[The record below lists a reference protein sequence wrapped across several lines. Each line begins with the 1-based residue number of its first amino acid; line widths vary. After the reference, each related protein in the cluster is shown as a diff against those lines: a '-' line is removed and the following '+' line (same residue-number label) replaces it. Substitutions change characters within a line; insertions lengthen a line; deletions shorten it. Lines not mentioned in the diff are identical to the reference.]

1 LLRRV
6 FQHVRNSFRTTGT
19 GRRSRPPAHRADRRG
34 APAAAPRLGLLGA
47 VSVAT
52 VVALIGGGVVAAPA
66 LAADAALTVDKT
78 VGDNQKAVTVLKG
91 AEFTYKIEV
100 GCDDNDCVDAT
111 LVDALPADFAGF
123 SILDTSVQP
132 SGKPVT
138 TNLAGCTDTVTASCE
153 LTVRFREPVAGGVG
167 IPAGGTYLVMVT
179 LKAPQTLTP
188 QSPAV
193 NHAVTNTAVGT
204 FAGSP
209 APVSSSADVTVNV
222 PTSVDVA
229 VGKTWTPANQQ
240 YLPGAQS
247 TVSLSAQ
254 NTSNV
259 PASALTLQDPATAAD
274 GSTALDAANPFALVD
289 FAGFGG
295 VVLPQGATTVQVDAY
310 VRDTATGAWAWHTGP
325 PADPSAIAL
334 PTGVQN
340 GDVGGLRFTFAGPD
354 GTALTAA
361 GAAGSVGV
369 LVAQRSTNRETG
381 AALVT
386 GASVTNRVAGTVSV
400 EGQAPVTKTATAPF
414 AVGGLTV
421 AVTPGKQISPA
432 RIPAGTTAT
441 ATISGKNSSNGP
453 LDTLTLSDLGYFTD
467 DLRFGGFASGV
478 SYPSGATA
486 AQAVWHFSDGSTQT
500 SSFANGATPVAPAA
514 PSGTHLTG
522 IELSF
527 TGSIAAG
534 TVANAQFLIAPT
546 SGIAA
551 EGAHV
556 DTTNTLTVTGTNAA
570 GTATRQATAPLSIF
584 YPDIELTLAKTITPS
599 APVSPGATVTAQLPA
614 TTSSDSAYVRPTSIV
629 VEDVWRPGTA
639 NDFFNGF
646 DPIGIAPTQV
656 LKGST
661 LTVEYTTDGSSWT
674 VLDTVDATA
683 AATVYRAASLPAGVV
698 GLRFTFA
705 DAAGFAQGTTVRP
718 SITAQAR
725 ATLRD
730 GSGPT
735 STAGAAASTYTNHA
749 IADTQG
755 AVEGAVVTGARKTA
769 DANGKIQSTAGAGS
783 LGIAKKWT
791 KTDLTGDVTD
801 LPSQSGD
808 RAGTLLSWGVTDT
821 GYSSVTLT
829 DPAGDPAHPESTVFQ
844 SFDLLAV
851 SPISYSADP
860 LLRWDAVS
868 TVELF
873 RGGAWTTVPAPA
885 GGWMN
890 GTGFVGYTLTSA
902 QTADTTGVRLTV
914 VPNDTARAQATD
926 PTAPPAG
933 SGVATVAFGQSRP
946 IGLVWQLRNVQ
957 RVPVDPAHP
966 WVTEATAG
974 SVDNVAQADGVQGGS
989 PVPPVTGHDTVT
1001 LIDQPPAV
1009 SLTKTSSRSTIVVP
1023 HLGDVDPADY
1033 PTNTFTLTAENTSTS
1048 RASYVRVTDPSP
1060 CDAGAETA
1068 CLSGASAWGA
1078 DPFAGPTY
1086 TDASPFERLDLTKIT
1101 FSVPAGQVD
1110 QDASRVTLWHRAAD
1124 GTTSTSVVSMRTA
1137 AALAPAD
1144 LADVVGVSV
1153 VYQGTSPQTTG
1164 GTIASGQA
1172 LTLSLDTRVRAVTRT
1187 SGAAVT
1193 AFRIDN
1199 HGFTQ
1204 GYDPVLF
1211 PSGQGSQPFASADA
1225 ALTLT
1230 TGTLGVTAG
1239 KTISPS
1245 TLLERDRTA
1254 PVTVTLTATPG
1265 AATAA
1270 THQVVITDDDP
1281 AFWNRFALTGLSA
1294 GDVTLP
1300 AGADQVRV
1308 DAQTGG
1314 SATWIIGTPAATAAL
1329 PTAATGQVTGLR
1341 FTFLRA
1347 DGGLFSRSAVPAGF
1361 TATVVL
1367 HVALLPVARD
1377 GSAIPFPG
1385 SVSDTVH
1392 TVSHRTDVP
1401 TVYADATADASAGM
1415 QLAPGTASLDV
1426 SKTPANNVHTVS
1438 VGDSV
1443 PWTLTFASTGT
1454 GYLEVTGLTDTL
1466 PASLV
1471 WDGEAPVFSTSAGGT
1486 LSTAPAV
1493 AYDAAT
1499 GRFGLTWPAGGSRM
1513 SPGERFTV
1521 VLGLIL
1527 KPGLSSGDRATNQFV
1542 VSTVQTLTACT
1553 NGSGNGQG
1561 TLSGLPATECG
1572 TTNYVQPVNGPSLYT
1587 TKGVQGD
1594 VVGRTVSGALNLTDP
1609 SATCRTDADG
1619 YYASP
1624 CAANTVVGGTD
1635 QWRLN
1640 ALNTGT
1646 VDYTSLV
1653 FVDPLPTI
1661 GDRMLATGGSRGST
1675 FRPVFDG
1682 AAGVTVQDV
1691 PAGTA
1696 VTWEV
1701 TTEPGVCLSGSTTA
1715 WPSDPTCSTHPASW
1729 TASGAFT
1736 GDWADVTGI
1745 RVTLDFAATANGAL
1759 RGGEGAT
1766 VLYRTIDR
1774 PATAAAPDGAPVSLP
1789 ASPTAAP
1796 AVAWNQF
1803 GATASLAGGGMV
1815 RRAPV
1820 KAGVTIATG
1829 PLQIDKVVTGSAAA
1843 AAPDE
1848 FGADVACTVAGVQVD
1863 LGAAAHTVLAR
1874 SAGFTA
1880 RLDGL
1885 PIGSDCTVAESG
1897 DAGSYGEAS
1906 RAIDNGSVHIGSG
1919 ALQGVVPP
1927 AQVTTLT
1934 NTFEY
1939 GRLEFGK
1946 RASASVVG
1954 LNEKVTYTVTV
1965 TNVGA
1970 LDATGF
1976 DVVDTLPAGA
1986 TFVSAD
1992 QGGTFSAAAGAG
2004 AGTVTWPIAKLA
2016 RGASVDLHVVVTYAA
2031 EGYPVNSVTVT
2042 TPPTGPWQPPA
2053 VDGPCADDPSSA
2065 CSTIYVDPPVTAPSG
2080 GLASTGSTGDYLLV
2094 AFWAG
2099 LLTLLGAAFVG
2110 WRRRRA

>member
-1 LLRRV
+1 M
-6 FQHVRNSFRTTGT
+6 
-19 GRRSRPPAHRADRRG
+19 
-34 APAAAPRLGLLGA
+34 
-47 VSVAT
+47 VSAAT
-52 VVALIGGGVVAAPA
+52 VLALIGGGLAASPA
-66 LAADAALTVDKT
+66 LADTAALTVDKT
-78 VGDNQKAVTVLKG
+78 VGDNQKAATILKG
-91 AEFTYKIEV
+91 GEFTYNIQV
-100 GCDDNDCVDAT
+100 GCDDNDCVGAK

-132 SGKPVT
+132 SSKPAT
-138 TNLAGCTDTVTASCE
+138 KALSGCTDTVTASCV
-153 LTVRFREPVAGGVG
+153 LTVTFEEPVSGGVG
-167 IPAGGTYLVMVT
+167 IPAGGTYLVTVT
-179 LKAPQTLTP
+179 LKAPQALTP

-204 FAGSP
+204 FAGS
-209 APVSSSADVTVNV
+209 ADPVTSSADVTVSV
-222 PTSVDVA
+222 PTAVDVA
-229 VGKTWTPANQQ
+229 VGKTWTPASQQ

-247 TVSLSAQ
+247 TISLTTKNA
-254 NTSNV
+254 SNV
-259 PASALTLQDPATAAD
+259 PASTLTLQDPASAAD
-274 GSTALDAANPFALVD
+274 AATALDAANPFALVD

-295 VVLPQGATTVQVDAY
+295 VTLPQGATTVQVDAY
-310 VRDTATGAWAWHTGP
+310 VVEPSTGAWAWKTGP
-325 PADPSAIAL
+325 PVDPSAIAL
-334 PTGVQN
+334 PAGVQN
-340 GDVGGLRFTFAGPD
+340 GDVGGLRFTFRGAD
-354 GTALTAA
+354 GTALTE
-361 GAAGSVGV
+361 GGSAGSVGV
-369 LVAQRSTNRETG
+369 LVAQRTTNRQSG
-381 AALVT
+381 AALVS
-386 GASVTNRVAGTVSV
+386 GASVTNRVAGTVAV
-400 EGQAPVTKTATAPF
+400 QNQAPVTKTATAPF

-421 AVTPGKQISPA
+421 AVTPGKQITPA

-441 ATISGKNSSNGP
+441 ATISGKNASNGP
-453 LDTLTLSDLGYFTD
+453 LATLTLADLNYFTD
-467 DLRFGGFASGV
+467 DLRFGGFAAGI
-478 SYPSGATA
+478 SYPSGATS
-486 AQAVWHFSDGSTQT
+486 AQVVWHFSDGSTQ
-500 SSFANGATPVAPAA
+500 SAPFADGATPVMPAA
-514 PSGTHLTG
+514 PAGEHLTG
-522 IELSF
+522 VALTF
-527 TGSIAAG
+527 TGAIAAG
-534 TVANAQFLIAPT
+534 TVATAQFLIAPT
-546 SGIAA
+546 SDIAA
-551 EGAHV
+551 VGAHV

-570 GTATRQATAPLSIF
+570 GTVSRQATAPLAIF
-584 YPDIELTLAKTITPS
+584 YPDIELTLTKTITPS

-629 VEDVWRPGTA
+629 VEDVWRPGVA

-646 DPIGIAPTQV
+646 DPIAIAPTQV

-661 LTVEYTTDGSSWT
+661 LTVEYTTDGSTWT
-674 VLDTVDATA
+674 TLATVDATA
-683 AATVYRAASLPAGVV
+683 AAQVYRAASLPTGTV

-705 DAAGFAQGTTVRP
+705 NAAGFAQGTTVRP
-718 SITAQAR
+718 AITGTAR

-730 GSGPT
+730 GSGAT
-735 STAGAAASTYTNHA
+735 SIAGGAASTYTNHA
-749 IADTQG
+749 VANTQG
-755 AVEGAVVTGARKTA
+755 AVEGAVVTGAQKTA
-769 DANGKIQSTAGAGS
+769 DADAKIQSTTGAGS

-808 RAGTLLSWGVTDT
+808 QAGTLLSWGVTDT
-821 GYSSVTLT
+821 GYTSVTLT
-829 DPAGDPAHPESTVFQ
+829 DPAGDPAHPGSTVFQ
-844 SFDLLAV
+844 SFDLLKV
-851 SPISYSADP
+851 SPITYTADP
-860 LLRWDAVS
+860 LLRWDSVS
-868 TVELF
+868 AVELF
-873 RGGAWTTVPAPA
+873 RGGAWTTVPAPS

-890 GTGFVGYTLTSA
+890 GTGFVGYTLTA
-902 QTADTTGVRLTV
+902 PQIADTTGVRITV

-957 RVPVDPAHP
+957 RVPADPAHP
-966 WVTEATAG
+966 WVTEGTAG
-974 SVDNVAQADGVQGGS
+974 SIDNIAQADGVKGGTN
-989 PVPPVTGHDTVT
+989 VPPVTGHDTVT

-1068 CLSGASAWGA
+1068 CLSAASAWAA
-1078 DPFAGPTY
+1078 DPFSAATY
-1086 TDASPFERLDLTKIT
+1086 TSASPFERLDLTRIA
-1101 FSVPAGQVD
+1101 FAVPAGQVD
-1110 QDASRVTLWHRAAD
+1110 LDASKVTLWHRAAD
-1124 GTTSTSVVSMRTA
+1124 GSSTSTSVVSMRDA
-1137 AALAPAD
+1137 AALAAAD

-1153 VYQGTSPQTTG
+1153 VYQGANPQATG

-1172 LTLSLDTRVRAVTRT
+1172 LTMTLDTRVRAVART

-1199 HGFTQ
+1199 DGFTQ

-1211 PSGQGSQPFASADA
+1211 PTGQGSQPYASADA
-1225 ALTLT
+1225 SLTLT
-1230 TGTLGVTAG
+1230 TAVLGVTAA

-1245 TLLERDRTA
+1245 TLLERDRAT

-1270 THQVVITDDDP
+1270 THQVVITDDDT

-1294 GDVTLP
+1294 ADVTLP

-1308 DAQTGG
+1308 DAQTDGG
-1314 SATWIIGTPAATAAL
+1314 STWIIGTPAATAAL
-1329 PTAATGQVTGLR
+1329 PTAAVGHVTGLR

-1367 HVALLPVARD
+1367 HVALLAVARD

-1385 SVSDTVH
+1385 SVTDTVQ
-1392 TVSHRTDVP
+1392 TASHRTDDP
-1401 TVYADATADASAGM
+1401 TVYADATAAASAGI
-1415 QLAPGTASLDV
+1415 QLSPGTASLDV
-1426 SKTPANNVHTVS
+1426 AKTPLNNVHTVS
-1438 VGDSV
+1438 VGDTV

-1454 GYLEVTGLTDTL
+1454 GYLDLTGLTDTL
-1466 PASLV
+1466 PATLA
-1471 WDGEAPVFSTSAGGT
+1471 WDGEAPAFSTSAGGT
-1486 LSTAPAV
+1486 LSTSPTV

-1513 SPGERFTV
+1513 SPGERFTIV
-1521 VLGLIL
+1521 MGLIL
-1527 KPGLSSGDRATNQFV
+1527 KPGLAAGDRATNQFA
-1542 VSTVQTLTACT
+1542 VSTVQNLSACT

-1561 TLSGLPATECG
+1561 VLSGLPATECG
-1572 TTNYVQPVNGPSLYT
+1572 TSNYVQPVNGPSLYT

-1594 VVGRTVSGALNLTDP
+1594 VVGRTVAGAVNLTSP

-1619 YYASP
+1619 YYAAP

-1646 VDYTSLV
+1646 VDFASLV

-1696 VTWEV
+1696 VRWEV
-1701 TTEPGVCLSGSTTA
+1701 TTEPGVCMSGATTA
-1715 WPSDPTCSTHPASW
+1715 WPSDPTCATHPASW
-1729 TASGAFT
+1729 TASGAFA

-1745 RVTLDFAATANGAL
+1745 RVTLDFAGTANGAL

-1774 PATAAAPDGAPVSLP
+1774 PATATATDGAPVSLP
-1789 ASPTAAP
+1789 ATPTAAP

-1803 GATASLAGGGMV
+1803 GATASLVGGGNV

-1829 PLQIDKVVTGSAAA
+1829 PLQIDKVVTGAAA
-1843 AAPDE
+1843 SAAPDE
-1848 FGADVACTVAGVQVD
+1848 FGADIACTVAGVPVD
-1863 LGAAAHTVLAR
+1863 LGAAAHTLLER
-1874 SAGFTA
+1874 TAGFTA
-1880 RLDGL
+1880 RIDGL
-1885 PIGSDCTVAESG
+1885 PIGTDCTVAESG
-1897 DAGSYGEAS
+1897 AAGSYGEAD
-1906 RAIDNGSVHIGSG
+1906 RAVVNGSVHIGSG
-1919 ALQGVVPP
+1919 SVQGAVPP
-1927 AQVTTLT
+1927 AQITTIT

-1939 GRLEFGK
+1939 GRLELAK
-1946 RASASVVG
+1946 RASATVVG
-1954 LNEKVTYTVTV
+1954 MNEKVTYTITV
-1965 TNVGA
+1965 TNIGA

-1976 DVVDTLPAGA
+1976 DVIDTLPAGA
-1986 TFVSAD
+1986 RFVSAD
-1992 QGGTFSAAAGAG
+1992 QGGTFAAGTG
-2004 AGTVTWPIAKLA
+2004 SKGGTVTWPVVSLAK
-2016 RGASVDLHVVVTYAA
+2016 GASLDLHVVVTYAA
-2031 EGYPVNSVTVT
+2031 EGYPVNAVTVT

-2053 VDGPCADDPSSA
+2053 IDGPCADDAQSA
-2065 CSTIYVDPPVTAPSG
+2065 CATIYVDPPVTAPSG
-2080 GLASTGSTGDYLLV
+2080 DLARTGSTGDYLLV

-2099 LLTLLGAAFVG
+2099 MLTLLGAAFVG

>member
-1 LLRRV
+1 M
-6 FQHVRNSFRTTGT
+6 S
-19 GRRSRPPAHRADRRG
+19 A
-34 APAAAPRLGLLGA
+34 
-47 VSVAT
+47 AT
-52 VVALIGGGVVAAPA
+52 VVALVGGGLAAAPA
-66 LAADAALTVDKT
+66 FADVGRLTVNKT
-78 VGDNQKAVTVLKG
+78 VGQNQKAVTVLKG
-91 AEFTYKIEV
+91 AEFTYQIQV
-100 GCDDNDCVDAT
+100 GCDDIDCVGASLEDK
-111 LVDALPADFAGF
+111 LPADFAGF

-132 SGKPVT
+132 GSKPVT
-138 TNLAGCTDTVTASCE
+138 KNLAGCTDTVTASCV
-153 LTVRFREPVAGGVG
+153 LTVQFQEPVAGGVG
-167 IPAGGTYLVMVT
+167 IPAGGMYTVLVT

-204 FAGSP
+204 FAGS
-209 APVSSSADVTVNV
+209 ATPVTSSADVTVNV

-229 VGKTWTPANQQ
+229 VGKTWTPASQQ

-247 TVSLSAQ
+247 TISLTTQ
-254 NTSNV
+254 NASNV
-259 PASALTLQDPATAAD
+259 PASSLTLQDPATATDAA
-274 GSTALDAANPFALVD
+274 TTLDAANPFALVD

-295 VVLPQGATTVQVDAY
+295 VTLPQGATTVQVDAY
-310 VRDTATGAWAWHTGP
+310 VRDSVTGAWAWHTGP
-325 PADPSAIAL
+325 PVDPSAISL
-334 PTGVQN
+334 PAGVQN

-354 GTALTAA
+354 ASALTEG

-369 LVAQRSTNRETG
+369 LVAQRTTNRQTG
-381 AALVT
+381 AALVA
-386 GASVTNRVAGTVSV
+386 GASVTNRVAGTVAV
-400 EGQAPVTKTATAPF
+400 TGQTPVTKTATAPF

-421 AVTPGKQISPA
+421 DVTPGKQISPA

-441 ATISGKNSSNGP
+441 ATISGKNASNGT
-453 LDTLTLSDLGYFTD
+453 LATLTLSDLDYFTD
-467 DLRFGGFASGV
+467 DLRFGGFAAGI
-478 SYPSGATA
+478 SYPSGATG
-486 AQAVWHFSDGSTQT
+486 AQVVWHFSDGSTQAV
-500 SSFANGATPVAPAA
+500 SFADGATPTAPSAPA
-514 PSGTHLTG
+514 GTHLTG
-522 IELSF
+522 LELVF
-527 TGSIAAG
+527 TGAIATG
-534 TVANAQFLIAPT
+534 TVATAQFLIAPT
-546 SGIAA
+546 ADIAA
-551 EGAHV
+551 VGAHV
-556 DTTNTLTVTGTNAA
+556 DTTNTLSVTGTNAA
-570 GTATRQATAPLSIF
+570 GTAKRQATAPLSIF
-584 YPDIELTLAKTITPS
+584 YPDIELSLNKTITPS

-629 VEDVWRPGTA
+629 VQDVWRPGVA
-639 NDFFNGF
+639 DDFFNAF

-661 LTVEYTTDGSSWT
+661 LTVKYTTDGTTWT

-683 AATVYRAASLPAGVV
+683 AAQIYRAASLPAGTV
-698 GLRFTFA
+698 GLQFTFE

-718 SITAQAR
+718 AITGQAR

-730 GSGPT
+730 GSGAT
-735 STAGAAASTYTNHA
+735 STAGGSASTYTNHA
-749 IADTQG
+749 VANTQG
-755 AVEGAVVTGARKTA
+755 AVDGKVVTGAQQTA
-769 DANGKIQSTAGAGS
+769 DANAKIQSTTGAGS

-791 KTDLTGDVTD
+791 KPDLSGDVTD

-808 RAGTLLSWGVTDT
+808 QAGTLLSWGVTDT
-821 GYSSVTLT
+821 GYGSVTLT

-844 SFDLLAV
+844 AFDLLKV

-868 TVELF
+868 TVELY

-890 GTGFVGYTLTSA
+890 ATGFVGYALTPA
-902 QTADTTGVRLTV
+902 QTADTTGVRITV
-914 VPNDTARAQATD
+914 VPNDTARAAATD

-966 WVTEATAG
+966 WVTEGTTG
-974 SVDNVAQADGVQGGS
+974 SVDNVAQADGVKNGS

-1009 SLTKTSSRSTIVVP
+1009 SLTKSSSRSTIVVP

-1033 PTNTFTLTAENTSTS
+1033 PTNTFTLTAQNTSTS

-1060 CDAGAETA
+1060 CDSGAETA
-1068 CLSGASAWGA
+1068 CLSGAAAWGA
-1078 DPFAGPTY
+1078 DPFSGASY
-1086 TDASPFERLDLTKIT
+1086 TASSPFERLDLTRIA
-1101 FSVPAGQVD
+1101 FAVPTGQVD
-1110 QDASRVTLWHRAAD
+1110 LDATQVTLWHRAAD
-1124 GTTSTSVVSMRTA
+1124 GSTSTTVVSMRATS
-1137 AALAPAD
+1137 ALTPAD

-1164 GTIASGQA
+1164 GTIASGQT
-1172 LTLSLDTRVRAVTRT
+1172 LTMTLDTRVRAVTRT

-1225 ALTLT
+1225 SVTLT
-1230 TGTLGVTAG
+1230 TGALGVTAG

-1265 AATAA
+1265 SATAA
-1270 THQVVITDDDP
+1270 TNQVVITDDDA

-1300 AGADQVRV
+1300 TGADRVRV

-1314 SATWIIGTPAATAAL
+1314 SSTWIIGTPAATAAL
-1329 PTAATGQVTGLR
+1329 PTAAVGEVTGLR

-1367 HVALLPVARD
+1367 HVALLAVARD

-1385 SVSDTVH
+1385 SVTDSVQ
-1392 TVSHRTDVP
+1392 TVSHRTDTP
-1401 TVYADATADASAGM
+1401 TVYADATAGASAGI
-1415 QLAPGTASLDV
+1415 QLQPGTASLDV
-1426 SKTPANNVHTVS
+1426 AKTPANNVHTVS

-1454 GYLEVTGLTDTL
+1454 GYLDLTGLTDTL

-1471 WDGEAPVFSTSAGGT
+1471 WDGEAPTFSTSAGGT
-1486 LSTAPAV
+1486 LSTAPTV

-1513 SPGERFTV
+1513 SPGERFTI

-1527 KPGLSSGDRATNQFV
+1527 KPGLGSGDRATNQFV
-1542 VSTVQTLTACT
+1542 VSTVQSLAACT

-1561 TLSGLPATECG
+1561 VLTGLPATECG

-1594 VVGRTVSGALNLTDP
+1594 VVDRTVSGARNLTDP
-1609 SATCRTDADG
+1609 SATCRTDAEG

-1646 VDYTSLV
+1646 VDYKSLV
-1653 FVDPLPTI
+1653 FVDPLPTV
-1661 GDRMLATGGSRGST
+1661 GDRMLATGSPRGST

-1696 VTWEV
+1696 VSWEV
-1701 TTEPGVCLSGSTTA
+1701 TTEPLVCQSGTTTA
-1715 WPSDPTCSTHPASW
+1715 WTTDPTCSAHPTSW

-1736 GDWADVTGI
+1736 GDWADVTGL
-1745 RVTLDFAATANGAL
+1745 RVTLDFAGTTSGVL

-1766 VLYRTIDR
+1766 VLYRTVDR
-1774 PATAAAPDGAPVSLP
+1774 PATPDATDGAPVSLP
-1789 ASPTAAP
+1789 APGSAP

-1803 GATASLAGGGMV
+1803 GATASLADGDTLS
-1815 RRAPV
+1815 RAPV

-1829 PLQIDKVVTGSAAA
+1829 PLQIDKVVTGAAA
-1843 AAPDE
+1843 SAAPDE
-1848 FGADVACTVAGVQVD
+1848 FGADVVCTVAGVPVD
-1863 LGAAAHTVLAR
+1863 LGAAAHTLLER

-1880 RLDGL
+1880 RIDGL
-1885 PIGSDCTVAESG
+1885 PIGSDCTVTESG
-1897 DAGSYGEAS
+1897 AAGSYGEAD
-1906 RAIDNGSVHIGSG
+1906 RAVANGSVHIGAGSVQG
-1919 ALQGVVPP
+1919 AVPP
-1927 AQVTTLT
+1927 AQITTLT

-1939 GRLEFGK
+1939 GRLELAK
-1946 RASASVVG
+1946 TASAPVVG
-1954 LNEKVTYTVTV
+1954 MNEKVTYTITV
-1965 TNVGA
+1965 TNIGA
-1970 LDATGF
+1970 LDATAF

-1992 QGGTFSAAAGAG
+1992 QGGTFAAGTASKG
-2004 AGTVTWPIAKLA
+2004 GTVTWPVASLAK
-2016 RGASVDLHVVVTYAA
+2016 GASLDLHVVVTYAA
-2031 EGYPVNSVTVT
+2031 EGYPVNAVRVT
-2042 TPPTGPWQPPA
+2042 TPPVGPWQPPA
-2053 VDGPCADDPSSA
+2053 IDGPCADDAQAA
-2065 CSTIYVDPPVTAPSG
+2065 CATIYVDPPVAPSG
-2080 GLASTGSTGDYLLV
+2080 GLAKTGSTGDYLLV
-2094 AFWAG
+2094 ALWAG
-2099 LLTLLGAAFVG
+2099 VLTLLGTAFVG

>member
-1 LLRRV
+1 M
-6 FQHVRNSFRTTGT
+6 S
-19 GRRSRPPAHRADRRG
+19 A
-34 APAAAPRLGLLGA
+34 
-47 VSVAT
+47 AT
-52 VVALIGGGVVAAPA
+52 VVALVGGGLAAAPA
-66 LAADAALTVDKT
+66 LAADAALSVVKT
-78 VGDNQKAVTVLKG
+78 VGENQKAVTVLKG
-91 AEFTYKIEV
+91 AEFTYQIQV
-100 GCDDNDCVDAT
+100 GCDDNDCVGAK

-132 SGKPVT
+132 SSKPVT
-138 TNLAGCTDTVTASCE
+138 KSLAGCTDTVTASCV
-153 LTVRFREPVAGGVG
+153 LTVKFQEPVAGGVG

-188 QSPAV
+188 ASPAV

-204 FAGSP
+204 FDGSP
-209 APVSSSADVTVNV
+209 TPQTSSADVTVNV

-229 VGKTWTPANQQ
+229 VGKTWTPASQQ
-240 YLPGAQS
+240 YLPGEQS
-247 TVSLSAQ
+247 TISLSTQ

-259 PASALTLQDPATAAD
+259 PASSLVLQDPATATNAA
-274 GSTALDAANPFALVD
+274 TALDAANPFALVD

-295 VVLPQGATTVQVDAY
+295 VTLPQGATTVQVDAY

-325 PADPSAIAL
+325 PVDPSAIAL
-334 PTGVQN
+334 PSGVSN

-354 GTALTAA
+354 GASLTAG

-369 LVAQRSTNRETG
+369 LVAQRSTNRQTG

-386 GASVTNRVAGTVSV
+386 GASVTNRVAGTVAV
-400 EGQAPVTKTATAPF
+400 ENQNPVTKTATAPF

-453 LDTLTLSDLGYFTD
+453 LATLTLADLGYFTQD
-467 DLRFGGFASGV
+467 VRFGGFAAGV
-478 SYPSGATA
+478 SYPSGATG
-486 AQAVWHFSDGSTQT
+486 AQVVWHFSNGSSQ
-500 SSFANGATPVAPAA
+500 SIPFADGATPVVPTAPTE
-514 PSGTHLTG
+514 THLTG
-522 IELSF
+522 FELVF
-527 TGSIAAG
+527 TGAIATG
-534 TVANAQFLIAPT
+534 TVATAQFLIAPT
-546 SGIAA
+546 ADIAA

-570 GTATRQATAPLSIF
+570 GTASRQATAPLSIF

-629 VEDVWRPGTA
+629 VEDVWRPGVA

-661 LTVEYTTDGSSWT
+661 LTVKYTTDGATWT

-683 AATVYRAASLPAGVV
+683 AAQIYRASSLPAGTV
-698 GLRFTFA
+698 GLQFTFE
-705 DAAGFAQGTTVRP
+705 DAAGFPQGTTVRP
-718 SITAQAR
+718 AITGQAR

-730 GSGPT
+730 GSGAT
-735 STAGAAASTYTNHA
+735 SVAGGPASTYTNHA
-749 IADTQG
+749 VANTQG
-755 AVEGAVVTGARKTA
+755 SVDDEVVTGAQKTA
-769 DANGKIQSTAGAGS
+769 DANAKIQSTTGAGS

-791 KTDLTGDVTD
+791 KPDLSGDVSE

-808 RAGTLLSWGVTDT
+808 QAGTLLSWGVTDT

-844 SFDLLAV
+844 AFDLLKV

-860 LLRWDAVS
+860 LLRWDAVK
-868 TVELF
+868 TVELY

-890 GTGFVGYTLTSA
+890 GTGFVGYTLTPA
-902 QTADTTGVRLTV
+902 QTADTTGVRITV
-914 VPNDTARAQATD
+914 VPNDAARAASTD

-966 WVTEATAG
+966 WVTEGTTG
-974 SVDNVAQADGVQGGS
+974 SVDNVAQADGVKNGTS
-989 PVPPVTGHDTVT
+989 VPPVTGHDTVT

-1009 SLTKTSSRSTIVVP
+1009 SLTKTSSRATIVVP

-1033 PTNTFTLTAENTSTS
+1033 PTNTFTLTAQNTSTS

-1068 CLSGASAWGA
+1068 CLSGAAAWGA
-1078 DPFAGPTY
+1078 DPFSGASY
-1086 TDASPFERLDLTKIT
+1086 TASSPFERLDLTRIA
-1101 FSVPAGQVD
+1101 FAVPAGQVD
-1110 QDASRVTLWHRAAD
+1110 LDASQVTLWHRAAD
-1124 GTTSTSVVSMRTA
+1124 GSTSTTVVSMRA
-1137 AALAPAD
+1137 ASALTPAD

-1153 VYQGTSPQTTG
+1153 VYQSTSPQTTG

-1172 LTLSLDTRVRAVTRT
+1172 LTMTLDTRVRAVTRT

-1204 GYDPVLF
+1204 GYDPVLY
-1211 PSGQGSQPFASADA
+1211 PSGQGSQPYASADA

-1230 TGTLGVTAG
+1230 TGVLGVTAA
-1239 KTISPS
+1239 KSISPN

-1265 AATAA
+1265 SATAA
-1270 THQVVITDDDP
+1270 TNQVVITDDDA

-1294 GDVTLP
+1294 ADVTLP
-1300 AGADQVRV
+1300 AGTDRVRV

-1314 SATWIIGTPAATAAL
+1314 SSTWIMGTPAATAAL
-1329 PTAATGQVTGLR
+1329 PTAAVGQVTGLR

-1347 DGGLFSRSAVPAGF
+1347 DGGLLSRSAVPAGF

-1367 HVALLPVARD
+1367 HVALLAVARD

-1385 SVSDTVH
+1385 SVTDTVQ
-1392 TVSHRTDVP
+1392 TVSHRTDTP
-1401 TVYADATADASAGM
+1401 TVYADATAGASAGI

-1426 SKTPANNVHTVS
+1426 AKTPANNVHTVA

-1454 GYLEVTGLTDTL
+1454 GYLDLTGLTDTL

-1471 WDGEAPVFSTSAGGT
+1471 WDGETPTFSTSAGGT
-1486 LSTAPAV
+1486 LSTSPTV

-1513 SPGERFTV
+1513 SPGERFTI

-1527 KPGLSSGDRATNQFV
+1527 KPGLGSGDRATNQFV
-1542 VSTVQTLTACT
+1542 VSTVQSLSACT

-1561 TLSGLPATECG
+1561 VLSGLPATECG

-1594 VVGRTVSGALNLTDP
+1594 VVDRTVSGAQNLTAP
-1609 SATCRTDADG
+1609 SATCRTDAAG

-1646 VDYTSLV
+1646 VDYSSLV
-1653 FVDPLPTI
+1653 FVDPLPTV
-1661 GDRMLATGGSRGST
+1661 GDRMLATGGPRGST

-1691 PAGTA
+1691 PAGTS
-1696 VTWEV
+1696 VSWGV
-1701 TTEPGVCLSGSTTA
+1701 TTEPGVCQSGSTTA
-1715 WPSDPTCSTHPASW
+1715 WPTDPTCATHPTSW

-1745 RVTLDFAATANGAL
+1745 RVTLDFAGTASGAL
-1759 RGGEGAT
+1759 RSGEGAT

-1774 PATAAAPDGAPVSLP
+1774 PATATATDGAPVSLP
-1789 ASPTAAP
+1789 ASPGSAP

-1803 GATASLAGGGMV
+1803 GATASLVGGGTV

-1829 PLQIDKVVTGSAAA
+1829 PLQIDKVVTGAAA
-1843 AAPDE
+1843 SAAPDE
-1848 FGADVACTVAGVQVD
+1848 FGADVVCTVAGVPVD
-1863 LGAAAHTVLAR
+1863 LGAAAHTLLER

-1880 RLDGL
+1880 RIDGL
-1885 PIGSDCTVAESG
+1885 PIGSDCTITESG
-1897 DAGSYGEAS
+1897 AAGSYGEAN
-1906 RAIDNGSVHIGSG
+1906 RAVTNGSVHIGAGSVQG
-1919 ALQGVVPP
+1919 AVPP

-1939 GRLEFGK
+1939 GRLELAK
-1946 RASASVVG
+1946 TASAPVVG
-1954 LNEKVTYTVTV
+1954 MNEKVTYTITV
-1965 TNVGA
+1965 TNIGA
-1970 LDATGF
+1970 LDATAF
-1976 DVVDTLPAGA
+1976 DVVDTLPVGA

-1992 QGGTFSAAAGAG
+1992 QGGTFAAGTASKG
-2004 AGTVTWPIAKLA
+2004 GTVTWPVASLAK
-2016 RGASVDLHVVVTYAA
+2016 GASLDLHVVVTYAA
-2031 EGYPVNSVTVT
+2031 ESYPVNAVRVT
-2042 TPPTGPWQPPA
+2042 TPPVGPWQPPA
-2053 VDGPCADDPSSA
+2053 IDGPCADDAQAA
-2065 CSTIYVDPPVTAPSG
+2065 CATIYVDPPVAPSG
-2080 GLASTGSTGDYLLV
+2080 GLAKTGSTGDYLLV
-2094 AFWAG
+2094 ALWAG
-2099 LLTLLGAAFVG
+2099 VLTLLGTAFVG

>member
-1 LLRRV
+1 MV
-6 FQHVRNSFRTTGT
+6 
-19 GRRSRPPAHRADRRG
+19 G
-34 APAAAPRLGLLGA
+34 A
-47 VSVAT
+47 AT
-52 VVALIGGGVVAAPA
+52 VVALIGGGLAAAPA
-66 LAADAALTVDKT
+66 LAATAALTVDKT
-78 VGDNQKAVTVLKG
+78 VGNYQKAETVLAG
-91 AEFTYKIEV
+91 AEFTYTIEV
-100 GCDDNDCVDAT
+100 GCDDNDCVDAQ
-111 LVDALPADFAGF
+111 LVDAFPADFAGF
-123 SILDTSVQP
+123 SILGTSVQP
-132 SGKPVT
+132 SGKPVST
-138 TNLAGCTDTVTASCE
+138 SMAGCTDTVTASCV
-153 LTVRFREPVAGGVG
+153 LTVKFQEPVTGGVG

-188 QSPAV
+188 QSQAV

-204 FAGSP
+204 FAGS
-209 APVSSSADVTVNV
+209 ATPVSSSADVTVDV
-222 PTSVDVA
+222 PTAVDIA
-229 VGKTWTPANQQ
+229 VGKTWTPADQQ
-240 YLPGAQS
+240 YLPGSQS
-247 TVSLSAQ
+247 TISLSAQ

-259 PASALTLQDPATAAD
+259 PASALSLQDPETAAD
-274 GSTALDAANPFALVD
+274 GATALDATNPFAIVD

-295 VVLPQGATTVQVDAY
+295 VTLPQGATTVQVDAY
-310 VRDTATGAWAWHTGP
+310 VHDPSSGAWAWHTGP
-325 PADPSAIAL
+325 PVDPAAIAL
-334 PTGVQN
+334 PSGVQN
-340 GDVGGLRFTFAGPD
+340 SDVGGLRFTFAGAD
-354 GTALTAA
+354 GTALTSA
-361 GAAGSVGV
+361 GAGGSVGV
-369 LVAQRSTNRETG
+369 LVAQRSTDRQTG

-386 GASVTNRVAGTVSV
+386 GANVTNHVAGTVTV
-400 EGQAPVTKTATAPF
+400 ANQAPVTKTATAPF
-414 AVGGLTV
+414 TVGGLTV

-441 ATISGKNSSNGP
+441 ATITGKNSSNGP
-453 LDTLTLSDLGYFTD
+453 LGTLTLSDLGYFTD
-467 DLRFGGFASGV
+467 DLRFGGFASAI

-486 AQAVWHFSDGSTQT
+486 AQVVWHFSDGSTQT
-500 SSFANGATPVAPAA
+500 APFADGATPVVPAA
-514 PSGTHLTG
+514 PAGTHLTG
-522 IELSF
+522 LELSF
-527 TGSIAAG
+527 TGAIAVG

-551 EGAHV
+551 VGAHV

-570 GTATRQATAPLSIF
+570 GTVSQQATAPLSIF
-584 YPDIELTLAKTITPS
+584 YPDIELTLTKTITPS
-599 APVSPGATVTAQLPA
+599 APVSPGATVTVQLPA

-629 VEDVWRPGTA
+629 VEDVWRPGVA

-661 LTVEYTTDGSSWT
+661 LTVEYTTDGSAWT

-683 AATVYRAASLPAGVV
+683 SAQLYRAASLPAGVV

-718 SITAQAR
+718 AITGQAR

-730 GSGPT
+730 GTGAT
-735 STAGAAASTYTNHA
+735 STADAAASTYTNHA
-749 IADTQG
+749 VADTQG
-755 AVEGAVVTGARKTA
+755 SVAGAVVTGAQQSAEA
-769 DANGKIQSTAGAGS
+769 DAKIQSASGTGAGS

-791 KTDLTGDVTD
+791 RTDLSGDVTD

-808 RAGTLLSWGVTDT
+808 QVGTRLGWGVTDT

-851 SPISYSADP
+851 SPISYSTDP

-868 TVELF
+868 AVELF
-873 RGGAWTTVPAPA
+873 SGGSWTTVPAPA
-885 GGWMN
+885 GGWMSAN
-890 GTGFVGYTLTSA
+890 GFAGYTLTPA
-902 QTADTTGVRLTV
+902 QTADTTGVRITI
-914 VPNDTARAQATD
+914 VPNDTARGQATD
-926 PTAPPAG
+926 PTAPPVG

-957 RVPVDPAHP
+957 RVPADPAHP
-966 WVTEATAG
+966 WVTAATSG
-974 SVDNVAQADGVQGGS
+974 SIDNVAQADGVRGGT
-989 PVPPVTGHDTVT
+989 PVPPVTGHDTIA

-1009 SLTKTSSRSTIVVP
+1009 SLSKTSSRSTIVVP

-1068 CLSGASAWGA
+1068 CLSGASAWAA
-1078 DPFAGPTY
+1078 DPFAGAAY
-1086 TDASPFERLDLTKIT
+1086 TDASPFERLDLTRIA
-1101 FSVPAGQVD
+1101 FAVPAGQVD
-1110 QDASRVTLWHRAAD
+1110 LDASQVTLWHRAAD
-1124 GTTSTSVVSMRTA
+1124 GSTSTTVVSMRAA

-1172 LTLSLDTRVRAVTRT
+1172 LTMTLDTRVRAVTRT
-1187 SGAAVT
+1187 AGAAVT

-1211 PSGQGSQPFASADA
+1211 PSGQGSQPFASDDA
-1225 ALTLT
+1225 AVTLT
-1230 TGTLGVTAG
+1230 TAVLGVTAA

-1270 THQVVITDDDP
+1270 TQQVVITDDD
-1281 AFWNRFALTGLSA
+1281 AGFWNRFALTGLSA
-1294 GDVTLP
+1294 GDVVLP

-1314 SATWIIGTPAATAAL
+1314 TGTWIIGTPAAAAAL
-1329 PTAATGQVTGLR
+1329 PTAAVGQVTGLR
-1341 FTFLRA
+1341 FTFLRS
-1347 DGGLFSRSAVPAGF
+1347 DGALLSRSAVPAGF

-1367 HVALLPVARD
+1367 HVSLLEVARD

-1385 SVSDTVH
+1385 TVDDTVQ

-1401 TVYADATADASAGM
+1401 TVYADATAEASAGI

-1426 SKTPANNVHTVS
+1426 AKSPADNLHTVS

-1454 GYLEVTGLTDTL
+1454 GYVDVTGLTDTL
-1466 PASLV
+1466 PASLE
-1471 WDGEAPVFSTSAGGT
+1471 WDGEAPAFSTTAGGT
-1486 LSTAPAV
+1486 LSTAPTV
-1493 AYDAAT
+1493 AYDASS

-1513 SPGERFTV
+1513 SPGERFTIV
-1521 VLGLIL
+1521 IGLIL
-1527 KPGLSSGDRATNQFV
+1527 KPGLGSGDRATNQFV

-1561 TLSGLPATECG
+1561 TLGGLPATECG
-1572 TTNYVQPVNGPSLYT
+1572 TSNYVQPVSGPSLYT

-1609 SATCRTDADG
+1609 TATCRTDADG
-1619 YYASP
+1619 YYEAP

-1640 ALNTGT
+1640 ALNAGT
-1646 VDYTSLV
+1646 VDYSSLV

-1701 TTEPGVCLSGSTTA
+1701 TTEPGVCQSGGTTA

-1736 GDWADVTGI
+1736 GDWAAVTGL
-1745 RVTLDFAATANGAL
+1745 RVTLDFTGTANGAL
-1759 RGGEGAT
+1759 RGGEAAT

-1774 PATAAAPDGAPVSLP
+1774 PATATATDGAPVSVP
-1789 ASPTAAP
+1789 ATPAAAP

-1803 GATASLAGGGMV
+1803 GATASLVGGGTI

-1820 KAGVTIATG
+1820 KAGVAIATG
-1829 PLQIDKVVTGSAAA
+1829 PLQIDKVVTGAAAA

-1848 FGADVACTVAGVQVD
+1848 FGADVACTVAGVPVD
-1863 LGAAAHTVLAR
+1863 LGAAAHTLLERA
-1874 SAGFTA
+1874 SGFTA
-1880 RLDGL
+1880 RIDGL

-1897 DAGSYGEAS
+1897 AAGSYGEAS
-1906 RAIDNGSVHIGSG
+1906 RTVANGSVHIGAGSV
-1919 ALQGVVPP
+1919 QGVVPP

-1934 NTFEY
+1934 NTFEF
-1939 GRLEFGK
+1939 GRLELAK
-1946 RASASVVG
+1946 RASAPVVG
-1954 LNEKVTYTVTV
+1954 LNQRVTYTITV
-1965 TNVGA
+1965 TNIGA
-1970 LDATGF
+1970 LDATAF

-1992 QGGTFSAAAGAG
+1992 QGGTFAVATASRP
-2004 AGTVTWPIAKLA
+2004 GTVTWSVASLA
-2016 RGASVDLHVVVTYAA
+2016 RGASLDLHAVVTYAA
-2031 EGYPVNSVTVT
+2031 EGYPVNAVTVT

-2053 VDGPCADDPSSA
+2053 IDGACADDARSA
-2065 CSTIYVDPPVTAPSG
+2065 CATIYVDPPAG
-2080 GLASTGSTGDYLLV
+2080 GLAATGSTGDYLLV

-2099 LLTLLGAAFVG
+2099 MLTLLGAAFVA
-2110 WRRRRA
+2110 WRRRGRA